1 MDVSTPSLLF
11 AGVCVRRRFAA
22 FGARLNRIANVELRE
37 GDLFEPVA
45 GDRFDLILANPP
57 YVVSPETGLLF
68 RDDGLPGDSFSE
80 GLVRRGSGVII
91 LRRRDGAN
99 WIRAEKLSSDLVLPA
114 DHHVA
119 RLIENQDY
127 LAVHEGRA
135 LLDDRFR
142 LEAGLGAVRR
152 LLELGFVVPAD
163 D

>member
-1 MDVSTPSLLF
+1 
-11 AGVCVRRRFAA
+11 
-22 FGARLNRIANVELRE
+22 
-37 GDLFEPVA
+37 
-45 GDRFDLILANPP
+45 
-57 YVVSPETGLLF
+57 
-68 RDDGLPGDSFSE
+68 LPGDSFSE